1 MATIP
6 KRIVIYT
13 RDIENITGR
22 KRRTCQTILEKI
34 RKRYNKNKEQFIT
47 VKEFCEFMKIEESL
61 VREFLH

>member
-1 MATIP
+1 MATFP

-22 KRRTCQTILEKI
+22 KRRTCRAILEKI

-47 VKEFCEFMKIEESL
+47 VKEFCEFMKIEEQM
-61 VREFLH
+61 VREFLN

>member
-22 KRRTCQTILEKI
+22 KRRTCRAILEKI

-47 VKEFCEFMKIEESL
+47 VKEFCDFMKIEEQL